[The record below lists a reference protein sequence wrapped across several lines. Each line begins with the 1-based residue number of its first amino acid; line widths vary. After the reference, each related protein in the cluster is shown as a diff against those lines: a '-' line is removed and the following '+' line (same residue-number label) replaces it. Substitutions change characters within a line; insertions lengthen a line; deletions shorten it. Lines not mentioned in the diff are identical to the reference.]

1 MTHLPIRYGQCLF
14 SDGSIH
20 FYAPCFRDSFIYER
34 YNFHFKIF
42 STFENI
48 YEFLNKIIL

>member
-1 MTHLPIRYGQCLF
+1 MTHLPITMDSFYFQTDLF
-14 SDGSIH
+14 L
-20 FYAPCFRDSFIYER
+20 FMQRVLDSFIYER
-34 YNFHFKIF
+34 YF